1 MRHRKSRHQFNR
13 RTAWRSAT
21 IRSLVQALLAHES
34 IRTTLTRAKAA
45 QPVVEKLI
53 SWGKANTLE
62 KKRMAFAELGDHS
75 LVSRLFSD
83 IAPRFKSHASG
94 FTRILRL
101 ENRRGDDAQIVL
113 FQLTQLAV
121 KEKAAKQKKTSKES
135 REASG
140 GETAGG
146 KHIEQPAPHE
156 EKPKAEPAAEK
167 TTAPESQPPKK
178 TVKPQKKFL
187 GGIRGIFKKE
197 RDSL

>member
-13 RTAWRSAT
+13 RSAWRTAT
-21 IRSLVQALLAHES
+21 VRSLVRDLLARES

-62 KKRMAFAELGDHS
+62 KKRLAFAVLGDHS
-75 LVSRLFSD
+75 LVSLLFTD
-83 IAPRFKSHASG
+83 IAPRFKTNASG

-113 FQLTQLAV
+113 FQLTQLSV
-121 KEKAAKQKKTSKES
+121 KDKATKHKKASKQPKEP
-135 REASG
+135 AG
-140 GETAGG
+140 AETAGG
-146 KHIEQPAPHE
+146 KPQEPVSHE
-156 EKPKAEPAAEK
+156 EKPKNEPAAEK
-167 TTAPESQPPKK
+167 SPAPEAQLPKK